1 MGSTFGGLNTAYSGL
16 AAARRGLEVVG
27 QNITNATTVGYTR
40 QRIETSAVASPGTA
54 SMFRVGV
61 EPGAGV
67 SIDAIG
73 RLSSEL
79 LNGRVRTSAAE
90 SGYWGVRASVLD
102 RLETSL
108 REPSDEGLS
117 SSLQDFWAGWQD
129 VANRPG
135 DAAATGV
142 LLERSAVL
150 ASHIAQGY
158 SDATAE
164 WTGMR
169 AQTVQVAANVNS
181 LAAEVAELNDQIRR
195 AIAGGAQPN
204 ELLDQRDQRAIRL
217 AALAEATVR
226 DRSDGTVDIV
236 LGGDALVSG
245 DRARAVTVA
254 GPLRLE
260 DTTAADSVR
269 LEWADRP
276 GVAVTVDG
284 GELLGALSVLAPADA
299 SGKGG
304 AIAEAAAAYNKLATQ
319 LRSQVNSLHRT
330 GLTPSGVA
338 GGDFFGE
345 TLGVPAALS
354 LTVLPTDASSVAAAG
369 ANAGDGKGTMADRIS
384 QLGVADGGPDSI
396 WGAYVV
402 RAGVESRAIGQQMEL
417 ADRATRAATS
427 QQQSQASVDLDEE
440 TTLLLTY
447 QHAYQGAA
455 RVMTAIDEM
464 LDVLI
469 NRTGV
474 VGR

>member
-1 MGSTFGGLNTAYSGL
+1 MSSREAAYRNQPTGELQTQDRCRWFDTPASRATQSPKQLLRGGLLGL
-16 AAARRGLEVVG
+16 SLQQVG
-27 QNITNATTVGYTR
+27 
-40 QRIETSAVASPGTA
+40 EL
-54 SMFRVGV
+54 
-61 EPGAGV
+61 AGV
-67 SIDAIG
+67 A
-73 RLSSEL
+73 
-79 LNGRVRTSAAE
+79 
-90 SGYWGVRASVLD
+90 
-102 RLETSL
+102 
-108 REPSDEGLS
+108 
-117 SSLQDFWAGWQD
+117 
-129 VANRPG
+129 
-135 DAAATGV
+135 
-142 LLERSAVL
+142 
-150 ASHIAQGY
+150 
-158 SDATAE
+158 
-164 WTGMR
+164 
-169 AQTVQVAANVNS
+169 
-181 LAAEVAELNDQIRR
+181 
-195 AIAGGAQPN
+195 
-204 ELLDQRDQRAIRL
+204 
-217 AALAEATVR
+217 
-226 DRSDGTVDIV
+226 
-236 LGGDALVSG
+236 
-245 DRARAVTVA
+245 
-254 GPLRLE
+254 
-260 DTTAADSVR
+260 
-269 LEWADRP
+269 
-276 GVAVTVDG
+276 
-284 GELLGALSVLAPADA
+284 LLGALSVRAPADA

>member
-1 MGSTFGGLNTAYSGL
+1 MGSTFGGLNTAFSGL
-16 AAARRGLEVVG
+16 TAARRGMEVVG
-27 QNITNATTVGYTR
+27 QNITNATTAGYTR
-40 QRIETSAVASPGTA
+40 QRIETSAVAPPGTA
-54 SMFRVGV
+54 SMFRVGI
-61 EPGAGV
+61 EAGAGV
-67 SIDAIG
+67 SVDSIN

-79 LNGRVRTSAAE
+79 LNGRVRATAAE

-108 REPSDEGLS
+108 REPSDEGLA

-129 VANRPG
+129 LANRPG
-135 DAAATGV
+135 DTAATGV

-150 ASHIAQGY
+150 ASHISQGY
-158 SDATAE
+158 TDAAAE
-164 WTGMR
+164 WTAMR
-169 AQTVQVAANVNS
+169 EQTVQVAADVNS

-195 AIAGGAQPN
+195 AIAGGTQPN
-204 ELLDQRDQRAIRL
+204 ELLDQRDQRASRL
-217 AALAEATVR
+217 AALTGATVR
-226 DRSDGTVDIV
+226 DKADGTIDIV

-245 DRARAVTVA
+245 NRARVFTVA

-260 DTTAADSVR
+260 DATAADWVR

-276 GVAVTVDG
+276 GVAVTAEG

-299 SGKGG
+299 SGRGG
-304 AIAEAAAAYNKLATQ
+304 AIAEAAAAYNKLATE
-319 LRSQVNSLHRT
+319 LRSQVNALHST
-330 GLTPSGVA
+330 GLTVTGAA

-354 LTVLPTDASSVAAAG
+354 LTVLPTDASAIASGGAAAG
-369 ANAGDGKGTMADRIS
+369 DSKGSMADRIS
-384 QLGVADGGPDSI
+384 QLGMADGGPDSI
-396 WGAYVV
+396 WSAYVV
-402 RAGVESRAIGQQMEL
+402 RVGVESRATGQQMDL
-417 ADRATRAATS
+417 ADRATSAATS